1 MVDLRAPLTE
11 RQLTV
16 LKWVESGCPDD
27 VPDLNASKQTARALQ
42 NRRLVRVSRKD
53 GLWRAGLTTAGRYY
67 LDHGEHP
74 PTSSRA
80 PRPLPL
86 PPPPSPRKRAAP
98 RAAPSPRREPRPK
111 PLPVTE
117 QLIADLIA
125 SGGELRIDRDNDK
138 ANYEVRVGAAIRH
151 GKVPEGKLLTIEH
164 STWKEWIIRL
174 QDPPA
179 WMTAVLNP
187 IPVPSQLRNPHPVVK
202 RLQGEDSLQMTKAVQ
217 PRAFRL
223 IQALLA
229 EAERREYRTRFS
241 RPGQQ
246 YGQNRGYS
254 ADEGHFIVA
263 IHGDEFGVRLSQQ
276 VDRTPHAPTPAEE
289 RRAARETW
297 FRIPAHDEHPSKRL
311 AIHLTNGRQYRQT
324 TWTDSD
330 KHQLEAWLPQVLQE
344 IELRA
349 GFAEQQRLEQEREA
363 AERERLWKEA
373 MSKAERRY
381 AEDHRAGVL
390 KEQMMR
396 WRLARELDAY
406 LTELRSGASALS
418 EEDGGDAEA
427 WIAWIEQYRI
437 KIDPIGA
444 RIVMPETPKPR
455 SDDLAAY
462 LPHGMNPYG
471 PNRW

>member
-1 MVDLRAPLTE
+1 MVDVRASLTE
-11 RQLTV
+11 RQLAI

-27 VPDLNASKQTARALQ
+27 VPDLNANKRTARALED
-42 NRRLVRVSRKD
+42 RRLVKVSRKD

-74 PTSSRA
+74 PASSGV

-86 PPPPSPRKRAAP
+86 PPPSLPRKHAAP
-98 RAAPSPRREPRPK
+98 RIAQSTPREPRPK

-125 SGGELRIDRDNDK
+125 SGGELRIDRDKDK
-138 ANYEVRVGAAIRH
+138 ANYEARVGAAIRH

-179 WMTAVLNP
+179 WMTTILDP
-187 IPVPSQLRNPHPVVK
+187 IPVPGQLRNPHPVVK
-202 RLQGEDSLQMTKAVQ
+202 RLQGEDSLQLTKAVQ

-229 EAERREYRTRFS
+229 EAERRGYRTRFR
-241 RPGQQ
+241 RPEQQ
-246 YGQNRGYS
+246 YGRNRGYA

-263 IHGDEFGVRLSQQ
+263 VHGHEFGVRLSQEI
-276 VDRTPHAPTPAEE
+276 DRTPHTPTPAEE

-311 AIHLTNGRQYRQT
+311 AISLINGRQYRQS

-330 KHQLEAWLPQVLQE
+330 KTELETWLPQILQE

-349 GFAEQQRLEQEREA
+349 GFAEQRRLEQEREA

-381 AEDHRAGVL
+381 TEDHRAEVL
-390 KEQMMR
+390 KEQLKR
-396 WRLARELDAY
+396 WRLAQELDAY
-406 LTELRSGASALS
+406 LTELRSAASALS
-418 EEDGGDAEA
+418 EGDGGDAEA
-427 WIAWIEQYRI
+427 WIAWVERYRT
-437 KIDPIGA
+437 KIDPTAA
-444 RIVMPETPKPR
+444 RIAIPQTPKPR
-455 SDDLAAY
+455 SDDLAPY